1 MGLLEGRTILVTGVT
16 MHTSIAFKVAQ
27 IAQEQGA
34 RVIVSNLPRA
44 VGVTRRA
51 VRKLDPVPEV
61 LERHVTDDDQLAAL
75 PQQLRDLGVEKLDG
89 VVHAIAFA
97 NPKTA
102 LGGKF
107 LETEWEDVSVAVH
120 TSTYSYV
127 SLITALDGMLA
138 ENASVVGLT
147 FDATVS
153 WPFYDWMGVAKA
165 GLESANRYLA
175 RYMGPKGVRCNLVSA
190 GPLDTMAKT
199 AIPGA
204 DAFNDLWGERAP
216 LGWDTKDTT
225 PAAKGIVAL
234 LSDWFPATTGEM
246 IHVDGGMGST
256 GA

>member
-16 MHTSIAFKVAQ
+16 MHTSIAYSAAQ
-27 IAQEQGA
+27 IAQAEGA
-34 RVIVSNLPRA
+34 RVIVSNIPRA

-51 VRKLDPVPEV
+51 VRKLDPVPDVIE
-61 LERHVTDDDQLAAL
+61 LDATDAEQLAAL
-75 PQQLRDLGVEKLDG
+75 PRTLAELGVERLDG
-89 VVHAIAFA
+89 LVHAIAYA
-97 NPKTA
+97 NPERA
-102 LGGKF
+102 LGGAF
-107 LETEWEDVSVAVH
+107 LETAWEDVDIALH

-127 SLITALDGMLA
+127 SLAKAVQPILGPD
-138 ENASVVGLT
+138 ASVVGLT

-175 RYMGPKGVRCNLVSA
+175 RYLGKDGVRCNLVSA
-190 GPLDTMAKT
+190 GPLETLAKK

-204 DAFNDLWGERAP
+204 AGLNDVWGERAP
-216 LGWDTKDTT
+216 LGWDSSDTT
-225 PAAKGIVAL
+225 AAGKAIVAL

-246 IHVDGGMGST
+246 IHVDGGLHST

>member
-1 MGLLEGRTILVTGVT
+1 MGLLEGRTVLVTGVT
-16 MHTSIAFKVAQ
+16 MHTSIAFKAAQ
-27 IAQEQGA
+27 IAQDEGA

-51 VRKLDPVPEV
+51 VRKL
-61 LERHVTDDDQLAAL
+61 
-75 PQQLRDLGVEKLDG
+75 
-89 VVHAIAFA
+89 A

-107 LETEWEDVSVAVH
+107 LETEWDDVSVAVH

-127 SLITALDGMLA
+127 SLMTALVDILA
-138 ENASVVGLT
+138 EHASVVGLT

-175 RYMGPKGVRCNLVSA
+175 RYLGPKGVRCNLVSA

-204 DAFNDLWGERAP
+204 DAFNDVWGERAP

-234 LSDWFPATTGEM
+234 LSDWFPATTGEI

>member
-16 MHTSIAFKVAQ
+16 MHTSIAFKVAE
-27 IAQEQGA
+27 IAQQEGA
-34 RVIVSNLPRA
+34 RVIVSNLARA
-44 VGVTRRA
+44 ARVTRRA
-51 VRKLDPVPEV
+51 VNRLDPVPEV
-61 LERHVTDDDQLAAL
+61 IELDATDADQLAAL
-75 PQQLRDLGVEKLDG
+75 PETLRGLGVEKLDG
-89 VVHAIAFA
+89 IVHAIAFA
-97 NPKTA
+97 NPRTA
-102 LGGKF
+102 LGGAF
-107 LETEWEDVSVAVH
+107 LETEWDDVSVALH

-127 SLITALDGMLA
+127 SLATALQEMLA
-138 ENASVVGLT
+138 ERAAVVGLT

-175 RYMGPKGVRCNLVSA
+175 RYLGPKGVRCNLVSA
-190 GPLDTMAKT
+190 GPLDTMAKS

-204 DAFNDLWGERAP
+204 DAFNDLWGDRAP

-225 PAAKGIVAL
+225 PAAKAVVAL

-246 IHVDGGMGST
+246 IHVDGGMAST